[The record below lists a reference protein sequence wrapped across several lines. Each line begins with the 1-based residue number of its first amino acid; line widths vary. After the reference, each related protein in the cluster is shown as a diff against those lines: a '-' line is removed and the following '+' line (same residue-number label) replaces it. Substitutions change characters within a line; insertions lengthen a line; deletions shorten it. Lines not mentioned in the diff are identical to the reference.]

1 MEVSTSRYFGA
12 IDVTAEH
19 WDISTQEYF
28 GTADL
33 LAQGR
38 YFTGTLALWTFWHG
52 YVTSLGYYALPRNHF
67 SDLIWALVHCIASLT
82 LVRFGSILASRLPMY
97 TLY

>member
-1 MEVSTSRYFGA
+1 MEVSTWGYFGA
-12 IDVTAEH
+12 MDVTAKH

-28 GTADL
+28 GTTDL
-33 LAQGR
+33 LVLELWQG
-38 YFTGTLALWTFWHG
+38 YD
-52 YVTSLGYYALPRNHF
+52 TSLGYYALPRNHF

-82 LVRFGSILASRLPMY
+82 LVRFGSILASRMPMY